1 MKKIYTLTLLLSLL
15 ISTTSYAQKGLS
27 LGVSGAAISTSI
39 INQNTWGNGHEYDY
53 ESTFSSFYGF
63 DIGYNFTDNVG
74 IYTGYSFFNLG
85 QKYSDNYD
93 GVNWK
98 RELKFKY
105 NVIPVMFKYTSSQS
119 RVNFLGGI
127 GILYAMMNSADQ
139 TWTSDGVAF
148 HEEGITLNSKKPFD
162 LGASDVTDRFA
173 KNDIIL
179 NLEIGARITLIDN
192 LFLDAMLNFSYGLTD
207 INEADYQFKD
217 KDGNYNP
224 SHNIFGGVKV
234 GILYVLFGD

>member
-1 MKKIYTLTLLLSLL
+1 MKRIYTLAFLLSLL

-98 RELKFKY
+98 RELTFKY
-105 NVIPVMFKYTSSQS
+105 NVIPIMFKYTSSQS

-139 TWTSDGVAF
+139 TWTYDGEPY
-148 HEEGITLNSKKPFD
+148 EETGITLVSKKPFD

-207 INEADYQFKD
+207 INEADYQFID

-234 GILYVLFGD
+234 GVLYVLFGD